1 MKIADILRLGATA
14 GAIAFPPLAAAL
26 PLINAFLPPDK
37 RLDGVATGNDIL
49 MAMAGLP
56 QDKQEFILNAEIDLE
71 KTKVIEHG
79 KIQQALAA
87 VDIAGKSTRPGTVVK
102 LTNTICYVIILVV
115 TMWAVAIFA
124 SELEM
129 VGMITDGWPMILAII
144 TPMLAVVRSYF
155 GMRTDEKNTRQHM
168 AHGHGKQ
175 LAGLAAVVGAMRSG
189 K

>member
-1 MKIADILRLGATA
+1 MKIREILKL
-14 GAIAFPPLAAAL
+14 GAIAGAVAYPPLAAAL

-37 RLDGVATGNDIL
+37 RFDNVATGNDIL
-49 MAMAGLP
+49 AGMAGMP
-56 QDKQEFILNAEIDLE
+56 IDQQNMILEAEIDLE
-71 KTKVIEHG
+71 KTKVIEHS

-87 VDIAGKSTRPGTVVK
+87 VDMTGNSTRPMTVVK
-102 LTNTICYVIILVV
+102 LTNAVCYVIVLVV

-155 GMRTDEKNTRQHM
+155 GMRTDEKNTRQHV
-168 AHGHGKQ
+168 AHGYSRPLQGI
-175 LAGLAAVVGAMRSG
+175 AAVVGAMRG